1 MINPNIT
8 KHELIANYLKE
19 NLTKN
24 KFNEDEEELRDING
38 IQPALDQVERESSY
52 EIEKVAEQQ
61 EDNIDNDPNLK
72 DYESSE
78 TEISEDLSQDDEEE
92 IEVNKYQHTTIK
104 DSIRK
109 QLKLEPKMDHI
120 PKLESIE
127 ETKASG
133 VITEI
138 SEAKV
143 AERIIEI
150 PGLESSENDTFNE
163 NKSIKKRV
171 IIGKGQKAMTDFYKK
186 I

>member
-92 IEVNKYQHTTIK
+92 IEVNMHQ
-104 DSIRK
+104 
-109 QLKLEPKMDHI
+109 M
-120 PKLESIE
+120 
-127 ETKASG
+127 
-133 VITEI
+133 
-138 SEAKV
+138 
-143 AERIIEI
+143 
-150 PGLESSENDTFNE
+150 
-163 NKSIKKRV
+163 
-171 IIGKGQKAMTDFYKK
+171 
-186 I
+186 